1 MTRTARPVSYNML
14 TTVEKIRTHLLVYG
28 ITEQIKIEEEAEDMI
43 LAGLE
48 SDDVES
54 VFIEDGAL
62 VIEFKE

>member
-1 MTRTARPVSYNML
+1 ML